1 MIDAVIARLK
11 DRTSLRSVE
20 GAARLE
26 QLMKDRHVPA
36 GTHAAFVVPLGLR
49 GGPAEAATG
58 IYRQTVT
65 EAVGVILMR
74 NLWGDRRGGSVK
86 DELTED
92 IDATIAAL
100 AGWAPAPGPGVFQ
113 LNRGQLVGFE
123 KSAAVYQ
130 LDFGIATQLRI
141 TP

>member
-11 DRTSLRSVE
+11 DRTALRSVD

-26 QLMKDRHVPA
+26 QLMKQKVLPQ
-36 GTHAAFVVPLGLR
+36 GTHGAFVVPLGLR
-49 GGPAEAATG
+49 GGAVDVATG
-58 IYRQTVT
+58 IFRQTVA

-74 NLWGDRRGGSVK
+74 NAWGDTRGDTVQ
-86 DELTED
+86 DELDAD
-92 IDATIAAL
+92 ITQTIAAL

-113 LNRGQLVGFE
+113 LSKGQLVGFE
-123 KSAAVYQ
+123 RGAAVYQ
-130 LDFGIATQLRI
+130 LDFSINTQLRI